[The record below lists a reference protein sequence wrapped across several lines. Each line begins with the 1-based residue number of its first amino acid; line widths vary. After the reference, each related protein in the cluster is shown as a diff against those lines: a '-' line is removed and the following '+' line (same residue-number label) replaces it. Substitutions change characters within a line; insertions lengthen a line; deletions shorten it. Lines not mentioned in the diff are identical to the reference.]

1 MRALDVQGIQQ
12 GQHIAPQLFDAVG
25 ARSDQRTAMAAC
37 VETQHPK
44 VFGKRGNLRVPHVQ
58 VGAQG
63 VGQHQYRRM
72 LWTVELVVQF
82 AIGEWYKCHGNSPS
96 DSQCQMFGQR
106 TLDPGFRLAEVMRR
120 VH

>member
-1 MRALDVQGIQQ
+1 M
-12 GQHIAPQLFDAVG
+12 
-25 ARSDQRTAMAAC
+25 
-37 VETQHPK
+37 
-44 VFGKRGNLRVPHVQ
+44 Q

-96 DSQCQMFGQR
+96 DNQCQMFGQR